1 MPTSTKACQM
11 TKANT
16 KKLAALLQGNPKI
29 MNWNTIKNMLLTYH
43 PNKENAPNL
52 DGLLRQALN
61 RACIDRSGQSTLPL
75 ILQKLK
81 NLSLP
86 ERVRFASTAVRCTN
100 MAALK
105 AIIDDD
111 PAVLFYCSNCD
122 GDGDDDSDDDDDSTA
137 MGSGGGTT
145 LLHLVCERH
154 GWNNEIKF
162 ILTKILEKN
171 NQSGDDRKHNHN
183 HEGLFHEIEDSQMP
197 LTLSMQAGSDLSEI
211 VYYLRGQH
219 PAYLK
224 ANLHRVSRIMAEYWL
239 DMELLADLICWYGNA
254 VLVSLHPRDG
264 SSPLNFACY
273 YQNDDMI
280 HCLLHHYFDYY
291 RYGEEQLNTYNCLVQ
306 VRKRLLALNNEG
318 MSPLGHLLLN
328 VGDADAENAWRCVE
342 SCVRFFA
349 DERDSEYLADE
360 ERFSQPQQRFEFPI
374 LHLFLSHMWDQV
386 LAKKNCMK
394 ILDRIVHRLEIDV
407 CSVDK
412 ETGNTVLSIVIG
424 KLAAH
429 CAANDTKKIRELSLK
444 IIEYFMDPAAVAS
457 NPADSCPAATRDGAG
472 RLPLH
477 SACEQSLPWKN
488 GLSCI
493 VNSNMP
499 ALESIDPTTCLPPF
513 AHCAVGAKSDLES
526 IYELLRLHPG
536 SMDSVL
542 VLSR

>member
-1 MPTSTKACQM
+1 
-11 TKANT
+11 
-16 KKLAALLQGNPKI
+16 
-29 MNWNTIKNMLLTYH
+29 MNWNTIKNILLTYH

-61 RACIDRSGQSTLPL
+61 RACVDRSGQSTLQL

-81 NLSLP
+81 KLSLP

-111 PAVLFYCSNCD
+111 PAVLFYCSNGD

-137 MGSGGGTT
+137 MGGGGGTT

-162 ILTKILEKN
+162 ILTEILEKN
-171 NQSGDDRKHNHN
+171 NQSGDDRKHNNN
-183 HEGLFHEIEDSQMP
+183 HEALFHEIEDSQMP

-211 VYYLRGQH
+211 IDYLRGQH

-224 ANLHRVSRIMAEYWL
+224 TNLHCVSRIIAEYWL
-239 DMELLADLICWYGNA
+239 DMELLAKLIRWYDDTL
-254 VLVSLHPRDG
+254 LVSLHPRGG
-264 SSPLNFACY
+264 SSPLHFACY
-273 YQNDDMI
+273 YQNEDMI
-280 HCLLHHYFDYY
+280 DSLLYHYFDYY
-291 RYGEEQLNTYNCLVQ
+291 RHGDQQLNTYNCLVQ
-306 VRKRLLALNNEG
+306 VQNRLMVLNNEG

-328 VGDADAENAWRCVE
+328 VGDADAENAWRCVD
-342 SCVRFFA
+342 SCVLFFT
-349 DERDSEYLADE
+349 DERESEYLADE
-360 ERFSQPQQRFEFPI
+360 EEFSRPQQRFRFPI

-386 LAKKNCMK
+386 LAKNNCMR
-394 ILDRIVHRLEIDV
+394 ILDRIVHRLGIDV

-412 ETGNTVLSIVIG
+412 ETGNTVLSIVIENV
-424 KLAAH
+424 AMH
-429 CAANDTKKIRELSLK
+429 CVANNKKKTRELSLQ
-444 IIEYFMDPAAVAS
+444 IIEYFMDPADVAS
-457 NPADSCPAATRDGAG
+457 NPADSCPAITRDGSG

-477 SACEQSLPWKN
+477 SACEHSLPWTN

-493 VNSNMP
+493 VNANMP
-499 ALESIDPTTCLPPF
+499 ALESIDPITCLPPF
-513 AHCAVGAKSDLES
+513 AHCAIGAKSDLES

-536 SMDSVL
+536 GMDSVL
-542 VLSR
+542 VLTR